1 LPPTFAPKEF
11 VGRARFA
18 AAFPASMSADGFV
31 SALDRNAGGVLLPGE
46 KTRLVNSL
54 GATPGDA
61 AKRAA
66 ALREVAEHAALRQR
80 ETNRAFVLMQ
90 FYGYLRR
97 NPDDAPE
104 RDLNFA
110 GWKFWLT
117 KLDEFGGDFR
127 RAEMVKTFIISIEY
141 RQRFG

>member
-1 LPPTFAPKEF
+1 MEF
-11 VGRARFA
+11 VGRARFTS
-18 AAFPASMSADGFV
+18 AFPASMSAEEFV
-31 SALDRNAGGVLLPGE
+31 KTLNENAGGVLSDAE
-46 KTRLVNSL
+46 KEQLAGSL
-54 GATPGDA
+54 GAAPGDA

-66 ALREVAEHAALRQR
+66 VLAQVAENATLRQR

-110 GWKFWLT
+110 GWNFWLS
-117 KLDEFGGDFR
+117 KLNEFGGDFR
-127 RAEMVKTFIISIEY
+127 RAEMVKAFLSSDEY
-141 RQRFG
+141 RQRFGPQ